1 MNFDANMVG
10 PFLERL
16 SALVVGFGPIEIGQ
30 VLKAVD
36 ELEVDDER
44 ELCFQVTPHGQVVPL
59 NIRIFKDDVD
69 APDLYFFAPQKL
81 VEEINKLMNVFC
93 EEYGI

>member
-1 MNFDANMVG
+1 M
-10 PFLERL
+10 
-16 SALVVGFGPIEIGQ
+16 GFGGTEIGQ
-30 VLKAVD
+30 VLNAVA
-36 ELEVDDER
+36 ELEVEDER
-44 ELCFQVTPHGQVVPL
+44 ELCFQVTHHGQSMPL